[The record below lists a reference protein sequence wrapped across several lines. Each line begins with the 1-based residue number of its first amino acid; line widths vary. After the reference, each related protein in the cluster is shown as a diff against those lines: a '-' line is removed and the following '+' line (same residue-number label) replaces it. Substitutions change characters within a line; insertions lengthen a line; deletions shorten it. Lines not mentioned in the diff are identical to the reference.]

1 MNRREAISTV
11 GFLVGGTI
19 VGAEAFLF
27 GCGSKA
33 SSPGLTGVLT
43 VDQITFLDEVGETIL
58 PATSSS
64 PGAKE
69 AKVGGFMDV
78 MLRDCYSP
86 QDQKVF
92 VDGIT
97 ALDNASKTK
106 YDNAFVKLKPEEKH
120 TLLLG
125 IDGEASHYKD
135 TRKAEDPETHYY
147 SMMKQLTLLGYFS
160 SEIGSTKA
168 LNHVAVPGRYE
179 ACVPLKPGQKAWS

>member
-69 AKVGGFMDV
+69 AKVGEFMDV
-78 MLRDCYSP
+78 MLRDCYSL

-120 TLLLG
+120 ALLLG